1 MSATLSCA
9 DADEAERADAAE
21 AAPELPSFCLCMLLT
36 DCPNRWRPRLQLEA
50 RMNLSAF
57 TWYDLVGVLPGA
69 SADQIRREYDSKAG
83 LLKPALLSGAPS
95 KVIAAASRAQRML
108 DAAWTVLG
116 DPASRRKYDEAAGVR
131 RTGGGLSPPENV
143 ASQPGWADVGFV
155 GGSPG
160 AAALG
165 VLLALTDW
173 LAPDPHPSQ
182 RMAVPDVRGLF
193 FSVGIEL
200 TGRLGLHL
208 TAVRLTEQPM
218 PVDGLIVGQQPQP
231 PTKVRRDSELT
242 VQVWHPPARSARASP
257 SMSNLPGT

>member
-1 MSATLSCA
+1 
-9 DADEAERADAAE
+9 
-21 AAPELPSFCLCMLLT
+21 
-36 DCPNRWRPRLQLEA
+36 
-50 RMNLSAF
+50 MNLSAF
-57 TWYDLVGVLPGA
+57 TWYDIVGVLPGA
-69 SADQIRREYDSKAG
+69 PAEQIRREYDDKAS

-95 KVIAAASRAQRML
+95 KVLTAASRSQRML

-116 DPASRRKYDEAAGVR
+116 DPTSRQKYDEAVGIR
-131 RTGGGLSPPENV
+131 PTGGGLSPPDNV

-173 LAPDPHPSQ
+173 LAPHPHPSE

-193 FSVGIEL
+193 FSVGFEL

-208 TAVRLTEQPM
+208 TAVRLTDKPM
-218 PVDGLIVGQQPQP
+218 PVDGLIVGQQPEP
-231 PTKVRRDSELT
+231 PKKVRRDSEVT
-242 VQVWHPPARSARASP
+242 VQVWHPPAHSARSP
-257 SMSNLPGT
+257 RSMSKLPGT